1 MIRRAVLR
9 FHRLLKSRSSFQAL
23 EGYSVLRTIT
33 FFYEII
39 PSFPTKQ
46 KHAYEASVVEGAG
59 RSDPSSG
66 AGRTDSANHGPLFRR
81 PVHFTT
87 NSAVTPVPVLKGRE
101 GSAASG
107 R

>member
-1 MIRRAVLR
+1 M
-9 FHRLLKSRSSFQAL
+9 
-23 EGYSVLRTIT
+23 
-33 FFYEII
+33 
-39 PSFPTKQ
+39 
-46 KHAYEASVVEGAG
+46 VEGAG

-66 AGRTDSANHGPLFRR
+66 AGRRIAPTMDLFPE